1 MNDLIY
7 IGKITSSHGLK
18 GELKVKSSFE
28 TLATAF
34 KIGNNIV
41 INKKKY
47 LITNYRPNNGNP
59 LISLKDY
66 NTIESIAPF
75 LKQDIYIE
83 KFYLNNI
90 LLDSD
95 LLTYEVLTTT
105 GKRGIIKE
113 IFLASPKNK
122 ILRIYLD
129 KEILI
134 PLNSPM
140 IRNIDQTKKEVLI
153 ELIDGM

>member
-28 TLATAF
+28 ALATAF
-34 KIGNNIV
+34 KIGNTII
-41 INKKKY
+41 INKKNY
-47 LITNYRPNNGNP
+47 LIVNYRPNNGNP